1 MGKAG
6 NVGGLGTALVLAA
19 LSLFPLESEG
29 GGRGRKG
36 GGSSPAPPGR
46 EHGGGQNQ
54 TDHPR
59 RHLAR
64 PL

>member
-6 NVGGLGTALVLAA
+6 NVGVRDSAGVGSAVPV
-19 LSLFPLESEG
+19 PLESEG